1 MTVMGAPAY
10 PSDAEKAAALL
21 HSVATH
27 RPLVDGNKRLALL
40 AVVVLPDFQGL
51 RLDLAPDDA
60 FDLVMAVA
68 SAELREVDAIARRLR
83 TAPAQVS
90 P

>member
-1 MTVMGAPAY
+1 MTVTGAPAY
-10 PSDAEKAAALL
+10 LSDAQKAAALL

-27 RPLVDGNKRLALL
+27 HPLVDDNKRLAPL
-40 AVVVLPDFQGL
+40 AVVVLLDLQGL

-60 FDLVMAVA
+60 VDLVMAVA
-68 SAELREVDAIARRLR
+68 FSELCEVDAIARRLR

>member
-1 MTVMGAPAY
+1 MGAPAY

-27 RPLVDGNKRLALL
+27 HPLVDDNKRLALL
-40 AVVVLPDFQGL
+40 AVVVRLDHQGL
-51 RLDLAPDDA
+51 RLDLTPEEA
-60 FDLVMAVA
+60 FVLVMAVA
-68 SAELREVDAIARRLR
+68 FGELREVDAIARRLR
-83 TAPAQVS
+83 TAPANVS

>member
-1 MTVMGAPAY
+1 MGAPAY

-27 RPLVDGNKRLALL
+27 HPLVDDNKRLALL
-40 AVVVLPDFQGL
+40 AVVVRLDHQGL
-51 RLDLAPDDA
+51 RLNLAPDDA
-60 FDLVMAVA
+60 VDLVMAVA
-68 SAELREVDAIARRLR
+68 FGELREVDAIARRLR
-83 TAPAQVS
+83 KAPANVS